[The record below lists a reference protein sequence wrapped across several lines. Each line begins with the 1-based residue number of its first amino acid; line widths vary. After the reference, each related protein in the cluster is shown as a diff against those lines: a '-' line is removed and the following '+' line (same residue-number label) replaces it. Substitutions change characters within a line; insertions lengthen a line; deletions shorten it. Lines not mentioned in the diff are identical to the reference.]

1 MIEGHEQMQ
10 CLTGFRNGVERIVKK
25 YQLSVLSFD
34 AMRLLKQAWDA
45 VTTETI
51 VKKKKICS
59 RKAHCLHEIFVET
72 EIVADELDAALLY
85 AVKKL
90 QIAAAV
96 IEADDSAM
104 DIVGDV
110 METSGTLS
118 IASASNEKLV
128 SASTRYLDIEES
140 SEVKD
145 LLVQD
150 YVDELQQIEEGDE
163 EEISRRHL
171 ETKAKQRCTFK
182 LLAWST
188 GAR

>member
-1 MIEGHEQMQ
+1 MTQRVAVRKLIDPKKNNSRKLKVALVAAGLKAEGHEQRQ
-10 CLTGFRNGVERIVKK
+10 CLTGFKNGVEAIVKK
-25 YQLSVLSFD
+25 YHLSLLSFD

-51 VKKKKICS
+51 VNCW
-59 RKAHCLHEIFVET
+59 RKAHCLHEIFVKT

-110 METSGTLS
+110 MALFQLPVLPMKS
-118 IASASNEKLV
+118 
-128 SASTRYLDIEES
+128 
-140 SEVKD
+140 
-145 LLVQD
+145 
-150 YVDELQQIEEGDE
+150 
-163 EEISRRHL
+163 
-171 ETKAKQRCTFK
+171 
-182 LLAWST
+182 
-188 GAR
+188 